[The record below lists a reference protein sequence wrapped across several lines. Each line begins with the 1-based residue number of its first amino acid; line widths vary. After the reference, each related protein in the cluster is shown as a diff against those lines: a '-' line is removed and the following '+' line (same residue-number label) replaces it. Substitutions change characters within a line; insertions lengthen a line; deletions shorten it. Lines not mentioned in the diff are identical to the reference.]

1 MTPTRGDGYCAE
13 VRLRRL
19 RCQTAVSAW
28 CLVWILTGK
37 AWALEPHRH
46 LTQFGHSAGRAQ
58 DGFVNR
64 SLAVTQ
70 TADGYIWI
78 ATVDGLVRFDGV
90 KFSPWSPP
98 PGESLPGVR
107 FQEGA
112 LLGARDG
119 SLWIG
124 TSGGLS
130 RLKVPGLLPYQTNTG
145 THPDFALSRGLQDA
159 HLG

>member
-13 VRLRRL
+13 VRLRHL

-28 CLVWILTGK
+28 CLVWVLTGT
-37 AWALEPHRH
+37 AWALDPHRH
-46 LTQFGHSAGRAQ
+46 LTQVGHSAWRAP
-58 DGFVNR
+58 DGVANM

-130 RLKVPGLLPYQTNTG
+130 RLKDGHLFNYTRTAGNTPRSAPR
-145 THPDFALSRGLQDA
+145 PDPR
-159 HLG
+159 